1 MFVSLK
7 AIISTTIATLAV
19 IGVVSG
25 QNITIV
31 SPQSGQVIR
40 AGDVLTV
47 ELAQQS
53 TTSSVQ
59 NIAFSTGFS
68 SRPTDTISL
77 GRPLG
82 GTQFLTTRGNITFQ
96 INVPKAS
103 EFIDGISNVP
113 YEFKVAHY
121 YFLGATSTPTI
132 DIASVPVSVQQ

>member
-1 MFVSLK
+1 MFISFKAVASTAISSL
-7 AIISTTIATLAV
+7 TLFR
-19 IGVVSG
+19 VVSG

-40 AGDVLTV
+40 PGDTLTV
-47 ELAQQS
+47 QLAQQS

-103 EFIDGISNVP
+103 EFIDGLS
-113 YEFKVAHY
+113 K
-121 YFLGATSTPTI
+121 
-132 DIASVPVSVQQ
+132 